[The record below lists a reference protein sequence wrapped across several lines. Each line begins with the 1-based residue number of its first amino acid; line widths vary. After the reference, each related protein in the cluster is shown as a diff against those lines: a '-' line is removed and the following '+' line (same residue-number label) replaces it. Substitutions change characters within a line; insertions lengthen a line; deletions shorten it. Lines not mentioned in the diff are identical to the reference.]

1 MEPNKKIY
9 FASDFHLGSPSHS
22 KSLERE
28 KKIVQWL
35 NEIKVDAEE
44 IILLGDIFDFWFEY
58 KHVVPK
64 GFIRLLAKIASLQ
77 ESGIKISIFTGN
89 HDIWMFDYL
98 EQELGVVIY
107 RKEEIRAY
115 NGKKF
120 FIAHGDGPGPG
131 DYKFKFV
138 KRFFTSKFC
147 QRLFRWLHPDIGI
160 GIALSWSKYSRNNN
174 VKSGIVNYQGEDKEY
189 LVQFAKEKVKTE
201 QFDYFIFGHRH
212 LMLEIP
218 INVQSTY
225 YNIGDWLSSYSYGVF
240 DGTKFEVKQYDKV

>member
-1 MEPNKKIY
+1 LKPNKKIY

-35 NEIKVDAEE
+35 DEIKADAEE

-64 GFIRLLAKIASLQ
+64 GFIRLFAKIASLK

-98 EQELGVVIY
+98 EQELDVVIY
-107 RKEEIRAY
+107 RKEEIRDY

-120 FIAHGDGPGPG
+120 FIAHGDGLGPG
-131 DYKFKFV
+131 DHKFKFV

-147 QRLFRWLHPDIGI
+147 QQLFRWLHPDIGI
-160 GIALSWSKYSRNNN
+160 GLALSWSKHSRNQNIKTG
-174 VKSGIVNYQGEDKEY
+174 VVNYQGEDKEY

-218 INVQSTY
+218 INEQSTY
-225 YNIGDWLSSYSYGVF
+225 YNVGDWLSSYSYGVF